1 MSAISKGRIVT
12 KIMGREA
19 GRKAVVTQIID
30 QNFAEI
36 TGPFELTGVKR
47 RRVNISHIEP
57 TDFEIKFK
65 KDKTSDNDVME
76 LIDGDAK
83 LKKFMKIIL
92 S

>member
-57 TDFEIKFK
+57 TEFE
-65 KDKTSDNDVME
+65 
-76 LIDGDAK
+76 
-83 LKKFMKIIL
+83 
-92 S
+92 

>member
-57 TDFEIKFK
+57 TEFEIKFK
-65 KDKTSDNDVME
+65 KDNTSDSDTLE
-76 LIDGDAK
+76 LIESDAK
-83 LKKFMKIIL
+83 LKKFMLTKL

>member
-1 MSAISKGRIVT
+1 
-12 KIMGREA
+12 MGREA

-47 RRVNISHIEP
+47 KRVNISHIEP

-65 KDKTSDNDVME
+65 KDNTTDNVVME
-76 LIDGDAK
+76 LIESDAK
-83 LKKFMKIIL
+83 LKEFMQTKL